1 MHCDADSKD
10 SDPADCLVVC
20 LVHEAGDR
28 NRRCRCPV
36 ANLRFGLAPSAC
48 GTARFVWNRA
58 LAEWKKRYKAG
69 HKPSAMALKKQFNA
83 IKSINY
89 PWIHE
94 IHRDAHAQP
103 FAHLAKAWNRFFADM
118 KAGKPAHEPK
128 FKKRVAVVIVSL
140 WQTTSSA

>member
-1 MHCDADSKD
+1 MQLTHKIALCPTPEHADD
-10 SDPADCLVVC
+10 F
-20 LVHEAGDR
+20 
-28 NRRCRCPV
+28 RR
-36 ANLRFGLAPSAC
+36 AC
-48 GTARFVWNRA
+48 GTARFVWNWA

-89 PWIHE
+89 PWIQE

-103 FAHLAKAWNRFFADM
+103 FAHPAKAWNRFFADM

-128 FKKRVAVVIVSL
+128 FKKRVAVVIVSM